1 MANLLDRFNQQIV
14 GSQGKVFDYVA
25 RISPSGD
32 FTKVQDIEAILS
44 SWNNILLTP
53 VGTYPFDSEFGS
65 NLMNYIFE
73 PADTGTAEMI
83 KSEIRYKLSK
93 YDDRATITSI
103 QINFLNNQKGF
114 NVDIDIVYNGEKALL
129 SATISESLYFQ
140 FLRQ

>member
-1 MANLLDRFNQQIV
+1 MNLLDRFNQQIV
-14 GSQGKVFDYVA
+14 GSQAKIFDYTSK
-25 RISPSGD
+25 ISPSGD
-32 FTKVQDIEAILS
+32 FSKIRDIEVILS

-53 VGTYPFDSEFGS
+53 CGTYPFDNEFGS

-83 KSEIRYKLSK
+83 KNEIRHKLSK

-103 QINFLNNQKGF
+103 QVNFLNSQKGF